1 MIYLDLRRQ
10 IKTSVVTTME
20 VAGNIDVS
28 IVPVPTAVYAHEG
41 FERRMD
47 GVEVLLKII
56 HLRL

>member
-1 MIYLDLRRQ
+1 MN
-10 IKTSVVTTME
+10 VVTTME

-56 HLRL
+56 PLRL